1 MTQTPVRKLA
11 VLLHA
16 DVVGST
22 SLVQKNETLAHECI
36 QDTFRRF
43 SETIISRG
51 GIAHEIRGDAL
62 VAEFARA
69 SDAVS
74 ASLSFQAVNTTH
86 NEQLSDDIRPVLRI
100 GIAMGEVVVA
110 DNTVT
115 GEGIVLAQR
124 LEQLAK
130 PGGVVVQGSVSE
142 TVPTRR
148 PFTFESLGEQAL
160 KGFNHPVRA
169 FVAKLKPGES
179 LPAPES
185 NAVPVIQQ
193 DLPDDASG
201 RPILDLPDKPSI
213 AVLPFANMSGDP
225 EQEYFSDG
233 ITEDIITE
241 LSRFRELFVIAR
253 NSTFRF
259 KGRRVD
265 IAEIAQQLG
274 VQYIVEG
281 SVRKSGKR
289 VRITAQLVDALSESE
304 VWADRYDRDL
314 DDIFVVQ
321 DEVVAAITSTLP
333 SRVRHAELERAERR
347 PVDLRAYDLVQ
358 RAWQLMFQWT
368 QTGVETATEL
378 AERALEIEPKYG
390 SAHAAL
396 VGIHLLNWRR
406 CWTGSPEETLQLA
419 LKHGRSAVEVDETE
433 HTGHWFLSEVYLFRM
448 KDLEQAKVHAER
460 AIKLCPNAS
469 GPTAWMGF
477 INGCSGEHQSAIE
490 LCTRALRHDPLAPDY
505 LQYLA
510 GCVHFNARNYEQAI
524 KHLHATEWM
533 SKPELLSVTYANV
546 GRVDEAREILA
557 SHTDSIAAEM
567 TGLPDDWFA
576 YFAERC
582 PYVREKDIAHY
593 LSGLETAV
601 R

>member
-1 MTQTPVRKLA
+1 MATTPSRKLA
-11 VLLHA
+11 VILHA

-22 SLVQKNETLAHECI
+22 TLVQKDETLAHARM
-36 QDTFRRF
+36 QAAFQRLAK
-43 SETIISRG
+43 TIEDYG
-51 GIAHEIRGDAL
+51 GT
-62 VAEFARA
+62 
-69 SDAVS
+69 SDAVCAALVS
-74 ASLSFQAVNTTH
+74 QVESTDHNQALVDN
-86 NEQLSDDIRPVLRI
+86 IRPEFRV
-100 GIAMGEVVVA
+100 GISLAEVVVA
-110 DNTVT
+110 DGTVT
-115 GEGIVLAQR
+115 GAGVVLAQR
-124 LEQLAK
+124 LEQLAR

-142 TVPTRR
+142 TVPTRL
-148 PFTFESLGEQAL
+148 PFEFDSLGEQTV
-160 KGFNHPVRA
+160 KGFNQPVRA
-169 FVAKLKPGES
+169 FAAKLRPGEP
-179 LPAPES
+179 LPSPES
-185 NAVPVIQQ
+185 TPTSAIQQ

-201 RPILDLPDKPSI
+201 RPMLELPDKPSI

-233 ITEDIITE
+233 ITEDVITE

-259 KGRRVD
+259 KGQRVD

-289 VRITAQLVDALSESE
+289 VRITAQLVDALNENE

-314 DDIFVVQ
+314 DDVFVVQ
-321 DEVVAAITSTLP
+321 DEVVAAITGTLP
-333 SRVRHAELERAERR
+333 SRVRHAELERADRR
-347 PVDLRAYDLVQ
+347 PVDLRAYDLAQ
-358 RAWQLMFQWT
+358 RAWQLMYRWNK
-368 QTGVETATEL
+368 TGVETATGL

-390 SAHAAL
+390 SAHAVL
-396 VGIHLLNWRR
+396 VAVQLLNWRR
-406 CWTGSPEETLQLA
+406 CWSGTPEETLQLA
-419 LKHGRSAVEVDETE
+419 LNHGRSAVELDETE
-433 HTGHWFLSEVYLFRM
+433 HTGHWYLSEAYLFRM

-477 INGCSGEHQSAIE
+477 INGCSGEHQSGIE
-490 LCTRALRHDPLAPDY
+490 LCTRALRLDPLAPDY

-510 GCVHFNARNYEQAI
+510 GCVHFNARNYEEAI
-524 KHLHATEWM
+524 KNLHATEWL
-533 SKPELLSVTYANV
+533 SKPELLSVTYANA

-567 TGLPDDWFA
+567 TRIPDNWFA

-582 PYVREKDIAHY
+582 PYVREKDVAHY
-593 LSGLETAV
+593 LSGLEAAV

>member
-1 MTQTPVRKLA
+1 VANRPARKLA
-11 VLLHA
+11 VILHA
-16 DVVGST
+16 DVVNST
-22 SLVQKNETLAHECI
+22 ALVQRDESVAHERI
-36 QDTFRRF
+36 QDSFRRF
-43 SETIISRG
+43 SETIKAYG
-51 GIAHEIRGDAL
+51 GITQELRGDAL

-69 SDAVS
+69 SDAVIAAIAFQKANTES
-74 ASLSFQAVNTTH
+74 KARLKDDFQPQLRVGISL
-86 NEQLSDDIRPVLRI
+86 
-100 GIAMGEVVVA
+100 GEVVIA
-110 DNTVT
+110 DHTVT
-115 GEGIVLAQR
+115 GAGVVLAQR
-124 LEQLAK
+124 LEQLAE

-142 TVPTRR
+142 TVPIRI
-148 PFTFESLGEQAL
+148 PLEFENLGEQKL
-160 KGFNHPVRA
+160 KGFDQPVRA
-169 FVAKLKPGES
+169 FAVKLKSGERV
-179 LPAPES
+179 PDPES
-185 NAVPVIQQ
+185 NTVTLEVGMSTDKKPVP
-193 DLPDDASG
+193 LE
-201 RPILDLPDKPSI
+201 LPDKPSI

-225 EQEYFSDG
+225 EQEFFSDG

-259 KGRRVD
+259 KGQHVD

-321 DEVVAAITSTLP
+321 DEVVAAITGTLP
-333 SRVRHAELERAERR
+333 SRVRHAELERADRR
-347 PVDLRAYDLVQ
+347 PMDLRAYDLAQ
-358 RAWQLMFQWT
+358 RAWQLMYQWT
-368 QTGVETATEL
+368 KPGVETATGL

-390 SAHAAL
+390 SAHAVL
-396 VGIHLLNWRR
+396 VAVQLLNWRR
-406 CWTGSPEETLQLA
+406 CWNESAEETLQLA
-419 LKHGRSAVEVDETE
+419 LKHGRSAVELDETE
-433 HTGHWFLSEVYLFRM
+433 YTGHWYLSEFYLFRM

-469 GPTAWMGF
+469 GPIAWMGF
-477 INGCSGEHQSAIE
+477 INSCLGEHQLGIE
-490 LCTRALRHDPLAPDY
+490 LCTRALRLDPLAPDY

-510 GCVHFNARNYEQAI
+510 GCVYFNARDYEDAI
-524 KHLHATEWM
+524 KNLYATQWM
-533 SKPELLSVTYANV
+533 SKPELLSVTFANV
-546 GRVDEAREILA
+546 GRIQESRQILT
-557 SHTDSIAAEM
+557 SHIDTIAAEM
-567 TGLPDDWFA
+567 TGLPDNWFT

-601 R
+601 G

>member
-1 MTQTPVRKLA
+1 MADTPSRRLA
-11 VLLHA
+11 VILHA
-16 DVVGST
+16 DVVDST
-22 SLVQKNETLAHECI
+22 GLVQENESIAHERI
-36 QDTFRRF
+36 QATFRRLSKT
-43 SETIISRG
+43 SENYG
-51 GIAHEIRGDAL
+51 GTAREIRGDAL
-62 VAEFARA
+62 VAEFSRA
-69 SDAVS
+69 SDAVC
-74 ASLSFQAVNTTH
+74 AALNFQVESTEH
-86 NEQLSDDIRPVLRI
+86 NRNLDDEIRPELRI
-100 GIAMGEVVVA
+100 GISLGEVVVA
-110 DNTVT
+110 DGTVT
-115 GEGIVLAQR
+115 GAGVVLAQR
-124 LEQLAK
+124 LEQLAQ

-142 TVPTRR
+142 TVPTRL

-160 KGFNHPVRA
+160 KGFDHPVRA

-185 NAVPVIQQ
+185 NAVPMIRQG
-193 DLPDDASG
+193 LLDDAPG
-201 RPILDLPDKPSI
+201 RSILELPDKPSI

-259 KGRRVD
+259 KGQRVD

-321 DEVVAAITSTLP
+321 DEVVAAITGTLP

-347 PVDLRAYDLVQ
+347 PLDLRAYDLAQ
-358 RAWQLMFQWT
+358 RAWQLTYQWT
-368 QTGVETATEL
+368 KTGVETATKY

-390 SAHAAL
+390 SAHAVL
-396 VGIHLLNWRR
+396 VAVQLLNWRR
-406 CWTGSPEETLQLA
+406 CWSGSPEETLQLA
-419 LKHGRSAVEVDETE
+419 LKHGRSAVELDETE
-433 HTGHWFLSEVYLFRM
+433 YTGHWYLSEAYLFRM

-460 AIKLCPNAS
+460 AIKICPNAA

-477 INGCSGEHQSAIE
+477 INGCSGEHPSGIE
-490 LCTRALRHDPLAPDY
+490 LCTRALRLDPLAPDY
-505 LQYLA
+505 LRYLA
-510 GCVHFNARNYEQAI
+510 GCVHFNARNYEEAI
-524 KHLHATEWM
+524 KNLHATEWI

-557 SHTDSIAAEM
+557 SHIDSIAAEM
-567 TGLPDDWFA
+567 TGLPDNWFA

-593 LSGLETAV
+593 LSGLEAAV

>member
-1 MTQTPVRKLA
+1 VTQTPVRKLA

-142 TVPTRR
+142 TVPTRL

-179 LPAPES
+179 LPVPES

-259 KGRRVD
+259 KGQRVD

-321 DEVVAAITSTLP
+321 DEVVAAITGTLP
-333 SRVRHAELERAERR
+333 SRVRHAELERADRR

-368 QTGVETATEL
+368 KTGVETATEL